1 MEELENMTKAQLKEK
16 IEQINKNNINREK
29 NCNFLKAEIN
39 RLNESIKI
47 YEKEN
52 EELKS
57 KQQDYERIFEQ
68 TLKLKEEAMKL
79 ADEQEKKRIELE
91 EGIIKFIRILGK

>member
-1 MEELENMTKAQLKEK
+1 MEELENMTKSQLKEK
-16 IEQINKNNINREK
+16 IEQINKKNINREK
-29 NCNFLKAEIN
+29 DCSYLKETIN
-39 RLNESIKI
+39 RLNESIKT

-68 TLKLKEEAMKL
+68 TLKSKEEAMNL

>member
-16 IEQINKNNINREK
+16 IEQINKKNINREK
-29 NCNFLKAEIN
+29 DCSYLKETIN
-39 RLNESIKI
+39 RLNESIKT

-68 TLKLKEEAMKL
+68 TLKSKEEAMNL